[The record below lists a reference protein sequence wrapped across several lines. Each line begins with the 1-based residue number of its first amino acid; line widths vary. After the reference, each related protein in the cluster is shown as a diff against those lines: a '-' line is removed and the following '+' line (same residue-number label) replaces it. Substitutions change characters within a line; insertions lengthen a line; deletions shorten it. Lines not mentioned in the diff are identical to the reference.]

1 LDAHANQTERLDVY
15 RRRRCPDNSHAVEFV
30 VRDEKD
36 VASLIVL
43 DYNSAMSLMY
53 TFRSNTVKGNKELTS
68 ICGVRFVTWPSV
80 HRG

>member
-1 LDAHANQTERLDVY
+1 LDAHANQTERLNVY
-15 RRRRCPDNSHAVEFV
+15 RRRRCPDDSHAVEFV

-53 TFRSNTVKGNKELTS
+53 AFRIDTVKEQMELTS
-68 ICGVRFVTWPSV
+68 MCGVRFVTWPSV